1 LKIVYLL
8 VFLSFG
14 YCIVCPSVFWL
25 LYCLSFCL
33 LVIVLSVLLS
43 FGYYIV
49 SPSVFWSLYCLS
61 FCFLVIILSVFLFF
75 GYSIF
80 CPFFCLLYCLSFCLL
95 VIVLSVL
102 LSCSLYCLSSCLL
115 FIVLSVLLSFGHCI
129 VCPSVFWSLCCLSF
143 CLLVIVLSV
152 LWFTASRYPI
162 GIFKVF
168 FRKHELLQNRR
179 IILRIRTRY
188 SNWYMGRHR
197 MVVGF
202 TTNYAISAYHHWCCE
217 FESRSGRDVQHYA
230 IKCQWLATGRWFS
243 SGPTVSSTNK
253 TDRHDITEIWL
264 KVALNTIKQT
274 NKHYFSDLL
283 NNILR

>member
-1 LKIVYLL
+1 MSLVGIVMLDFSCSMLCFVDRCLSCFPFSFWPLYC
-8 VFLSFG
+8 LSFFWSL
-14 YCIVCPSVFWL
+14 YCLSFFWS

-33 LVIVLSVLLS
+33 LVIVLSV
-43 FGYYIV
+43 I
-49 SPSVFWSLYCLS
+49 
-61 FCFLVIILSVFLFF
+61 
-75 GYSIF
+75 
-80 CPFFCLLYCLSFCLL
+80 
-95 VIVLSVL
+95 
-102 LSCSLYCLSSCLL
+102 
-115 FIVLSVLLSFGHCI
+115 LSFGHCI
-129 VCPSVFWSLCCLSF
+129 VCPLIYGFSLSHWHLQSF
-143 CLLVIVLSV
+143 
-152 LWFTASRYPI
+152 FQKTRTPT
-162 GIFKVF
+162 KP
-168 FRKHELLQNRR
+168 R

-253 TDRHDITEIWL
+253 TDRHDITEIWF